1 MGLFGK
7 KETATLKIGGMT
19 CANCQRHVGEA
30 LRAVPGVASASVD
43 LAFHRATVSYD
54 PEKTRVEDLV
64 AAVVR
69 SGYEA
74 APLPGRPQA

>member
-19 CANCQRHVGEA
+19 CAGCQKHVGEA
-30 LRAVPGVASASVD
+30 LKGVPGVAAANVD
-43 LAFHRATVSYD
+43 LAFHRATVTYD
-54 PEKTRVEDLV
+54 PEKAKLDDLV
-64 AAVVR
+64 DAVKK

-74 APLPGRPQA
+74 TPIPPR

>member
-19 CANCQRHVGEA
+19 CENCRKHVGDA
-30 LRAVPGVASASVD
+30 LKGVPGVASANVD
-43 LAFHRATVSYD
+43 LVFHRATVTYD
-54 PEKTRVEDLV
+54 PERVDVAKLV
-64 AAVVR
+64 EAVKK

-74 APLPGRPQA
+74 APPAR